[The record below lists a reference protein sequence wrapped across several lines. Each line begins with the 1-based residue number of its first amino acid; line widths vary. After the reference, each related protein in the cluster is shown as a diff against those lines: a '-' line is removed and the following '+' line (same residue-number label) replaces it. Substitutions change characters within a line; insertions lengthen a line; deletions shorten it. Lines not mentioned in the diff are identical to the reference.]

1 MLHDPTRLHTGEYRA
16 YAILTRCRMLYTLE
30 HGAIVSKPTAARWAQ
45 GVLFAAATFA
55 TFLSNLYVEM
65 NNRGLFL
72 NITLL
77 IVLGLSLVYAWACWE
92 MFNGMLEFV
101 DVLQRQTQGQD

>member
-1 MLHDPTRLHTGEYRA
+1 L
-16 YAILTRCRMLYTLE
+16 
-30 HGAIVSKPTAARWAQ
+30 IVS

-55 TFLSNLYVEM
+55 AFLSNLYVEM